1 MSINTRYFTDIFSN
15 RYKGNF
21 KLELS
26 ALAGSDAYQY
36 SLRFRLPDIS
46 RYDILKSD
54 NKIFIENL
62 LNFEKEMLAILD
74 PEFDAKNK
82 KLEFYENLVST
93 LKITK
98 EEVIETKDE
107 NKHLSLY
114 LG

>member
-15 RYKGNF
+15 RYQGNF
-21 KLELS
+21 KLELN
-26 ALAGSDAYQY
+26 ALADSAAYQY
-36 SLRFRLPDIS
+36 RLTFRLPDIS

-54 NKIFIENL
+54 SKAFIENL

-98 EEVIETKDE
+98 DE